1 MIKTLGA
8 LIISCLT
15 WAAAV
20 AEDIPPPRASDVR
33 YHIEIPKGGL
43 PAFLKWQ
50 PMRIPM
56 ISHHRSGPSKGFP
69 ENAIETMDHVLA
81 YGPGMMEIDVAT
93 LADGTMILMHDDT
106 FNRTTTGEGLVSLA
120 SWESVSKFKLIDDV
134 GSVTDFAVPTLEAAL
149 RWTIG
154 RAILTLDIK
163 RGTDFAKVA
172 ALVAKTGADDYVVA
186 IAYTLDQAKEFH
198 AAAPTMPITITMR
211 NDDEIA
217 AVLASGIPSELVV
230 AWTGT
235 ERLPSDHYQALHDK
249 GWRVIMGTLGGA
261 RSIDTQIAAN
271 DNDKRYLSIYNQGVD
286 VIATDR
292 FWAVQ
297 RQIQNP
303 NFFLF
308 TKKQAVSAE

>member
-1 MIKTLGA
+1 MIKILSA
-8 LIISCLT
+8 LFISCLL
-15 WAAAV
+15 WSSAI
-20 AEDIPPPRASDVR
+20 AEDIPPPREPDVR

-43 PAFLKWQ
+43 AAFLKWQ

-56 ISHHRSGPSKGFP
+56 ISHHRAGPSAGFP

-81 YGPGMMEIDVAT
+81 YGPGLMEVDVAT

-106 FNRTTTGEGLVSLA
+106 FDRTTTGKGEVSNA
-120 SWESVSKFKLIDDV
+120 SWESISQFNLVDHAGTI
-134 GSVTDFAVPTLEAAL
+134 TDFTVPTLEAAL
-149 RWTIG
+149 RWSIG

-172 ALVAKTGADDYVVA
+172 ELVAKTGAADYVVA
-186 IAYTLDQAKEFH
+186 IAYTLDQAKAFH
-198 AAAPTMPITITMR
+198 RVAPAMPITVTMR
-211 NDDEIA
+211 NEAEIA
-217 AVLASGIPSELVV
+217 AVIASGIPSDLVV

-235 ERLPSDHYQALHDK
+235 QRLPSDHYAALHAK
-249 GWRVIMGTLGGA
+249 GWRVIMGTLGGT
-261 RSIDTQIAAN
+261 RSIDNQIAAN
-271 DNDKRYLSIYNQGVD
+271 DNDKRYLSLYRQGVD

-297 RQIQNP
+297 SQIQNP

-308 TKKQAVSAE
+308 TRKSASLAK